1 MLLTLPHLLFGG
13 CAAAPERCQQPIQ
26 QAVTQ
31 TQNTGPRVAASSSE
45 ALAQNYQRGLE
56 LAESGQISQHVDF
69 FRNSLSDAAVGSEVP
84 MAGIRDL
91 LGKAGNIYVVGKPAP
106 GKDLDLIVVGEKA
119 AQFTVDQLQA
129 INTLAQQAGF
139 ENAHVQ
145 AMSYLQAAAMRFA
158 TQPTT
163 PLHAAVNTR
172 NPMLWRLISVE

>member
-1 MLLTLPHLLFGG
+1 
-13 CAAAPERCQQPIQ
+13 
-26 QAVTQ
+26 
-31 TQNTGPRVAASSSE
+31 
-45 ALAQNYQRGLE
+45 
-56 LAESGQISQHVDF
+56 
-69 FRNSLSDAAVGSEVP
+69 
-84 MAGIRDL
+84 
-91 LGKAGNIYVVGKPAP
+91 
-106 GKDLDLIVVGEKA
+106 LIVVGEKA